1 MIGTLEIGSYFWTLI
16 IYTISLLIS
25 LIFITV
31 CCVCNPKSKHYFQQ
45 KHILSNEFNAN
56 NKNDDNVDGDGGGQ
70 IIDRSNHQ
78 VTSSPSPHR
87 IITNQDDMV
96 ILNSSTTTIKQP
108 LSLNRALPDIPQ
120 QSIKSNDNNDAQ
132 NKQTSSSSSTA
143 AAANSSTVNVEINDK
158 SCSNDNHQH
167 SNIDDKN
174 LDDNH
179 EDHAYARIRNL
190 ITTTDS
196 STDTDNDYSDP
207 NSIVVVQNPPLTPNH
222 SRADHE
228 LPISPS
234 DRMIRSSENVD
245 EMMLLNNHQM
255 IEPKREISYN
265 TISVREP
272 LAKVLAERENHNNL
286 NNLNLEH
293 HYNEVEDVDCMERL
307 SSFYEEINSDNSSA
321 TYSKINETLPPSSST
336 IAQNNHCQPSTSNSE
351 MMVNENSANN
361 LPLYAFVDK
370 KSKKFQNNN
379 DSNTGDATNVFIDNL
394 YTKVMKPKK
403 ENHSALQRYSQPPP
417 PPPPLPPPLNKD
429 HQQQQHRNTIIFV
442 DAIPSTSSYLS
453 SNEQQQQIM
462 MNDDEKDPGYET
474 VYKEINQNHHNDH
487 GHHSNVN
494 EIDYGYEA
502 IQNDPA
508 YEIVSSSSTMTTT
521 TGLDNGYEIIKNH
534 NNYYHYHRFNNND
547 NDDDQID
554 EQSDPNYEIISNIK
568 STTSTSTNNT
578 TTVIINTGQ
587 SSLSSSSILPL
598 PAQSSSTSITNI
610 QIVNNNNNRSN
621 NTLSDDDNFVIIEHL

>member
-45 KHILSNEFNAN
+45 KHILSNEFIAN

-96 ILNSSTTTIKQP
+96 ILNSSTTIKQP

-143 AAANSSTVNVEINDK
+143 RLQH
-158 SCSNDNHQH
+158 NDNHQH

-207 NSIVVVQNPPLTPNH
+207 NSIVVVQNPPPPLTPNH

-245 EMMLLNNHQM
+245 EMMLLNNHHNQM

-272 LAKVLAERENHNNL
+272 LAKVLAERENNHN

-321 TYSKINETLPPSSST
+321 TYSKINETLPPPSSTT

-351 MMVNENSANN
+351 MVNENSANN

-394 YTKVMKPKK
+394 YTKKK
-403 ENHSALQRYSQPPP
+403 
-417 PPPPLPPPLNKD
+417 
-429 HQQQQHRNTIIFV
+429 F
-442 DAIPSTSSYLS
+442 
-453 SNEQQQQIM
+453 
-462 MNDDEKDPGYET
+462 
-474 VYKEINQNHHNDH
+474 
-487 GHHSNVN
+487 
-494 EIDYGYEA
+494 
-502 IQNDPA
+502 
-508 YEIVSSSSTMTTT
+508 
-521 TGLDNGYEIIKNH
+521 
-534 NNYYHYHRFNNND
+534 
-547 NDDDQID
+547 
-554 EQSDPNYEIISNIK
+554 
-568 STTSTSTNNT
+568 
-578 TTVIINTGQ
+578 
-587 SSLSSSSILPL
+587 
-598 PAQSSSTSITNI
+598 
-610 QIVNNNNNRSN
+610 
-621 NTLSDDDNFVIIEHL
+621 